1 MSALLIHA
9 RAAEILGQAFI
20 DVAKQDMAEG
30 NPDAATVSLS
40 MAAGFTLAAERMQ
53 QAVRDE
59 ADAIGGGCSFT
70 QGFMITPR
78 CIACGRPKAE
88 HLP

>member
-30 NPDAATVSLS
+30 NPDAATISLS
-40 MAAGFTLAAERMQ
+40 MASGFTLAAERMK
-53 QAVRDE
+53 QAVRDDAE
-59 ADAIGGGCSFT
+59 AIGGGCSFIQALIT
-70 QGFMITPR
+70 TPR